1 MLDVHVSELVE
12 HHKELM
18 IPYWRV
24 KRRVAEMAREY
35 VVEQS
40 GDGEDALFLTILC
53 GGASFAEMFLTEVA
67 KLGYGEYS
75 SKDNIG
81 LSSYSNGDSSNRQPE
96 IIQPLKNPEAVA
108 GRKVV
113 ILEDIKDTG
122 ISLEKVISELTKLG
136 ATSIEVIA
144 LLAKPEAAEVQLSVP
159 SRYGFEIPKEFVVGD
174 GIDWAEKYRV
184 LLGVW
189 RIVKHENGVKG
200 DERNWGQRMWER
212 VNVWVDRHLT

>member
-24 KRRVAEMAREY
+24 KRRVAEMASEY

-40 GDGEDALFLTILC
+40 GDGEDTLFLTVLC

-67 KLGYGEYS
+67 RLGFGEHS

-81 LSSYSNGDSSNRQPE
+81 LSSYGNGDSSNRQPKV
-96 IIQPLKNPEAVA
+96 IQPLKNPEAVA
-108 GRKVV
+108 GRKIV

-122 ISLEKVISELTKLG
+122 TSLERVISELTKLG
-136 ATSIEVIA
+136 AASIEVIA
-144 LLAKPEAAEVQLSVP
+144 LLAKPEAAEMELSVP

-189 RIVKHENGVKG
+189 RIVKHENGVMG
-200 DERNWGQRMWER
+200 DNRSGLARLWEK
-212 VNVWVDRHLT
+212 VNVWVDRHLA